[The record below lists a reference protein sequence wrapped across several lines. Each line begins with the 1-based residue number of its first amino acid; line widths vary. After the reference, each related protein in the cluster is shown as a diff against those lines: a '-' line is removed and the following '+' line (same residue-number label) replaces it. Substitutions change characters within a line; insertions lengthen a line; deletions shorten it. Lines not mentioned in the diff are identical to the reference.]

1 MEDKHDYTALPQTV
15 EAACNKLMSHLT
27 QVEIDSLAT
36 IDDLSDLHFSL
47 GLYIRNQFRPYMNEN
62 ENLIRD
68 CLKYAGIDVVGDNVI
83 TKSIL
88 AQYQG
93 DEASSIILQALKDKI
108 RQRGLNER

>member
-15 EAACNKLMSHLT
+15 EEACNRLMNHLT
-27 QVEIDSLAT
+27 QEEIDSIVA
-36 IDDLSDLHFSL
+36 INDLSDLHFSL

-68 CLKYAGIDVVGDNVI
+68 CLKYAGISIVGDNVI
-83 TKSIL
+83 IKSIL

-93 DEASSIILQALKDKI
+93 DEASSIILQAL
-108 RQRGLNER
+108 RRGLNER